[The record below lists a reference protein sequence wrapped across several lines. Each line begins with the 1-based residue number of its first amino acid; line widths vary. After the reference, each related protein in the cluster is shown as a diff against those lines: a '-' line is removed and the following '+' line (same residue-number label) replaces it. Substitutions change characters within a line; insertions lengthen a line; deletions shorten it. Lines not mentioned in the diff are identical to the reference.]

1 MEGMR
6 TATEILEE
14 LDRARIRAARGT
26 GKVRISLR
34 DLAAAADVPRAS
46 LANYLSGATLM
57 PSDVL
62 DAVLRALGI
71 TDVKDWATAW
81 ERATAACLSPA
92 RGRPAPTPRQL
103 PACVTDFTGRKTA
116 LKALDGLLAG
126 DDGQAVVISA
136 IAGPAGVGKTA
147 LAVRWAHR
155 ISDRFPDGQL
165 FVDLRGRGVGE
176 AVPAGYALECFLRAL
191 GVRTIPSGVD
201 ERAALYRSSL
211 SGKRVLLLLDDALT
225 SAQIRPLLP
234 GSAGCLV
241 LVTSRDDLSG
251 LVTRDGAYRLDLDRL
266 PYGEAVQLLDR
277 LLGAERAA
285 REPEARA
292 DLIRL
297 CGGLPLALRA
307 ACERIVRDPAATRAD
322 LVEILAV
329 QTRTL
334 DVPVRM

>member
-1 MEGMR
+1 MESMR
-6 TATEILEE
+6 TAMEMLEE

-34 DLAAAADVPRAS
+34 DLAAAAGVPRAS

-62 DAVLRALGI
+62 DAVVRALGI
-71 TDVKDWATAW
+71 TEVHAWATAW
-81 ERATAACLSPA
+81 ERATAACLPPA

-103 PACVTDFTGRKTA
+103 PAGVTDFMGRETA
-116 LKALDGLLAG
+116 LKALDELLAG
-126 DDGQAVVISA
+126 DHGQAVVISA

-165 FVDLRGRGVGE
+165 FVDLRGHGAGE
-176 AVPAGYALECFLRAL
+176 PVPAAYALECFLRAL
-191 GVRTIPSGVD
+191 GVRTIPPSLD
-201 ERAALYRSSL
+201 ERATLYRSSL
-211 SGKRVLLLLDDALT
+211 SGKRVLLLLDDALA
-225 SAQIRPLLP
+225 SEQIRPLLP

-241 LVTSRDDLSG
+241 IVTSRDDLSG
-251 LVTRDGAYRLDLDRL
+251 LVARDGAYRLDLDRL
-266 PYGEAVQLLDR
+266 PHSEAVHLVDR
-277 LLGAERAA
+277 LLSAERTA

-292 DLIRL
+292 ELIRL

-307 ACERIVRDPAATRAD
+307 ACERIVRDRSTTMAE
-322 LVEILAV
+322 LVEVLAAR
-329 QTRTL
+329 TRTL
-334 DVPVRM
+334 DVSVRR

>member
-1 MEGMR
+1 M
-6 TATEILEE
+6 
-14 LDRARIRAARGT
+14 
-26 GKVRISLR
+26 V
-34 DLAAAADVPRAS
+34 
-46 LANYLSGATLM
+46 
-57 PSDVL
+57 
-62 DAVLRALGI
+62 
-71 TDVKDWATAW
+71 
-81 ERATAACLSPA
+81 
-92 RGRPAPTPRQL
+92 
-103 PACVTDFTGRKTA
+103 
-116 LKALDGLLAG
+116 
-126 DDGQAVVISA
+126 
-136 IAGPAGVGKTA
+136 
-147 LAVRWAHR
+147 VRWAHR

-165 FVDLRGRGVGE
+165 FVDLRGRRVGE

-201 ERAALYRSSL
+201 ERAPLYRSSL
-211 SGKRVLLLLDDALT
+211 SGKRVLLLLDGALT
-225 SAQIRPLLP
+225 SEQIRPLLP

-266 PYGEAVQLLDR
+266 PYGETVQLLDR

-307 ACERIVRDPAATRAD
+307 ACERIVRDPAATGAD

-334 DVPVRM
+334 DGPVRM